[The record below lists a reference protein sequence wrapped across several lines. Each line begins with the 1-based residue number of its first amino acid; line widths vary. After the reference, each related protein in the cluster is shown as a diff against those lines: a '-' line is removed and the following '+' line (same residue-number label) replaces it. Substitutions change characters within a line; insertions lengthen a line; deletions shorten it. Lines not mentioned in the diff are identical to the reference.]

1 MFAYSYLR
9 RTRLLRFQRLLTFDF
24 ILNFERGEV
33 IFCCFFFSVVAG
45 QLYCNYNL
53 VEVIY
58 QKQKNVTIYFVKDTE
73 NT

>member
-33 IFCCFFFSVVAG
+33 IFYCFFSVVAG

-58 QKQKNVTIYFVKDTE
+58 QKQKNVLFIL
-73 NT
+73 